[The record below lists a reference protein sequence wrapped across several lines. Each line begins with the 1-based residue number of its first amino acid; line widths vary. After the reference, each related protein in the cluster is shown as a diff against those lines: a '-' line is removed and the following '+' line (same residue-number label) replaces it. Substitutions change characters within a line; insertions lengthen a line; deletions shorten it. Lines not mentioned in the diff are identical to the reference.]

1 MNYYSKKSI
10 SLFRSFFAF
19 NLASE
24 HHQLHIKLKRS
35 PINIEKNNYNDL
47 NIPLKVNTKL
57 QNNRNND
64 GKFLR
69 KLWHRPKSSND
80 FIAYEKKLSIRPTTE
95 NFRNEYDEYNN
106 VDSSFKLVS
115 PNRNRVK
122 MGTRV
127 WTSAAGNS
135 SVAERLDE
143 CSMSYISTKNTYLK
157 NRRSSTDAL
166 DSQQNQLSRCV
177 RVKKCNTEDELSSRK
192 SSISKHFNLDSDG
205 VTSNSNEAYVIG
217 K

>member
-1 MNYYSKKSI
+1 M
-10 SLFRSFFAF
+10 
-19 NLASE
+19 ASE

-35 PINIEKNNYNDL
+35 TKNIDKNNYKDL
-47 NIPLKVNTKL
+47 NIPLNINTKL

-64 GKFLR
+64 GKFLH

-80 FIAYEKKLSIRPTTE
+80 FIAYEKELSIRTTNE
-95 NFRNEYDEYNN
+95 NFRNKYDEYNN

-127 WTSAAGNS
+127 RTSAAGN
-135 SVAERLDE
+135 AIAAGRLDE
-143 CSMSYISTKNTYLK
+143 CSRSYISTKNTNLK
-157 NRRSSTDAL
+157 NRRGSTDAL

-177 RVKKCNTEDELSSRK
+177 SVKKCNTEDKLSSRK
-192 SSISKHFNLDSDG
+192 SSSSKHFNLDSDG